1 MRFPKIILSVFLALT
16 LFITGFQPVFADENF
31 DISLS
36 STYIIQESGNTTVQQ
51 RFDLVNKKPTLYA
64 KQYALEIGATK
75 LRNVKVFDEKGA
87 IPANVVTS
95 ANKTSIGITFDD
107 KVVGEGKKRSFTIQF
122 DTADTAL
129 VSGNVLEVY
138 IPKLST
144 TSTYSKY
151 QVVLKVPVKFG
162 SPARVTPAHYAIQ
175 QSGTYTVLNFGEL
188 GDQSVAALFGE
199 KQIFEFTLRYILE
212 NPTGSAGVI
221 QIALPPDTQY
231 QKVYYHSLDPAPKD
245 IERDK
250 DGNWIATYE
259 IAAEKD
265 VDVYLT
271 GQATVQLEPLEGFP
285 LSAPPKPLL
294 ESQKYWEIHDAKITE
309 LAQTYKTP
317 KDIYNYVVNSLT
329 YNYNKID
336 AVQVERLGALGAIAE
351 PTNAACQEF
360 TDLFIAVSRAAGIPA
375 RRATGYAYTANDKLR
390 PLELVSD
397 VLHAWPEY
405 FDYTTQR
412 WVPIDPTW
420 GNTTGGVNYF
430 DQFDFNHLVFTI
442 NGHSSTLPY
451 GAGAYKRENEETKDV
466 DVKFSKTLRN
476 LEPKFEVNVK
486 KKLFLGLPLTNQY
499 IVEIKNASGVAAYKV
514 PIELASSNAEV
525 QISPRSSTLEYML
538 PFQTQEFTFTTKGK
552 NWFSATPF
560 TLTASIQGISSSH
573 EFQTGFFTSE
583 TFTKPAF
590 AIGMVGSMVLIA
602 LITGGLLVLR
612 RQRQR
617 SLRR

>member
-1 MRFPKIILSVFLALT
+1 MVFMRFSKYILSV
-16 LFITGFQPVFADENF
+16 LFAVCFFVFAFSRVSADENF

-36 STYIIQESGNTTVQQ
+36 STYIIQDTGNTTVQQ
-51 RFDLVNKKPTLYA
+51 QFELVNKKPTLYA

-75 LRNVKVFDEKGA
+75 LRNVKVFDEKGS

-144 TSTYSKY
+144 SSTYNKY
-151 QVVLKVPVKFG
+151 QVVLKVPLKFG
-162 SPARVTPAHYAIQ
+162 SPARVTPAHYAVQ
-175 QSGTYTVLNFGEL
+175 QTGVYTILNFGEL
-188 GDQSVAALFGE
+188 GNQSVSALFGE
-199 KQIFEFTLRYILE
+199 KQIFEFTLRYNLE

-221 QIALPPDTQY
+221 QIALPPDTEY
-231 QKVYYHSLDPAPKD
+231 QKMYYHSLDPSPVHV
-245 IERDK
+245 ERDE

-271 GQATVQLEPLEGFP
+271 GQATVQLEPQADFP
-285 LSAPPKPLL
+285 VSPPPKDLL
-294 ESQKYWEIHDAKITE
+294 VSQKYWETHDPKISE
-309 LAQTYKTP
+309 LAQKYKTP
-317 KDIYNYVVNSLT
+317 RDIYTHVVNTLT
-329 YNYNKID
+329 YNYNKINS
-336 AVQVERLGALGAIAE
+336 AQVERLGALGAVAQ
-351 PTNAACQEF
+351 PDNAACQEF
-360 TDLFIAVSRAAGIPA
+360 TDLFIAIARAAGIPA

-405 FDYTTQR
+405 FDSTTQK
-412 WVPIDPTW
+412 WVPVDPTW

-451 GAGAYKRENEETKDV
+451 GAGAYKRENQETKDV
-466 DVKFSKTLRN
+466 EVKFSKTLRSVKPN
-476 LEPKFEVNVK
+476 VEVTVR
-486 KKLFLGLPLTNQY
+486 KKLFFGLPLTNQY
-499 IVEIKNASGVAAYKV
+499 IVSIKNNSGVASYNV
-514 PIELASSNAEV
+514 PVELSSSHPDVSILPQA
-525 QISPRSSTLEYML
+525 STLEYML
-538 PFQTQEFTFTTKGK
+538 PFQTQELTFTAKPK
-552 NWFSATPF
+552 NWFSSLPF
-560 TLTASIQGISSSH
+560 TLTARVQGISSSH
-573 EFQTGFFTSE
+573 EFTTGLFTRQTLNQ
-583 TFTKPAF
+583 PIF
-590 AIGMVGSMVLIA
+590 AIGVGGCVVLLAI
-602 LITGGLLVLR
+602 ITGSVLVLR
-612 RQRQR
+612 RKR
-617 SLRR
+617 